1 MIASGLFWLSLRSLG
16 RSWSDRRER
25 RSVQEE
31 MKHSGKAVGPT
42 DQQNHPAQPRHDIV
56 EHSLL
61 SFRSLYLFT
70 LLT

>member
-42 DQQNHPAQPRHDIV
+42 DQQNHPARPRHDNAGR
-56 EHSLL
+56 SLL
-61 SFRSLYLFT
+61 SFDLFT